1 MKMQLMIT
9 KAALE
14 FYKREMELTDGD
26 FIRFYARYG
35 GESNLQA
42 GFSLGMMVEKP
53 TEPTIQ
59 VMNDGITFYVE
70 RDDEW
75 YFDNNNLTVTYNDQR
90 DELEFQYN

>member
-1 MKMQLMIT
+1 MTQLMIS

-14 FYKREMELTDGD
+14 WYKREMELLEGD
-26 FIRFYARYG
+26 CVRFYARYG
-35 GESNLQA
+35 GESDLQA

-53 TEPTIQ
+53 KEPIIQ

-75 YFDNNNLTVTYNDQR
+75 YFDNHNLTVTYNETY
-90 DELEFQYN
+90 DEIEFQYN